1 VQMSEEESDMEE
13 DDDDDAAAT
22 PDATMSGAGSQ
33 RC

>member
-1 VQMSEEESDMEE
+1 MSEEESDMEE